1 LHPNA
6 TLFDYTIESELFS
19 KLSHISIGAWL
30 RSGECT
36 WDSRAKITILT
47 LYFNNFFINARTIMH
62 STFNFCQC
70 PYHRRAMNMIP
81 ATSSSEGG
89 LPVMETCRALLAI
102 LRPRKSRPHSPMP
115 PLGCWGLGQ
124 RKLRNPTIVCFW
136 VIGRR
141 KGVPF
146 RCKAYRSQGT
156 DQAPVNTDRRNA
168 SSFQLL
174 PDVPSSPMCLPLTWL
189 NSGAIHH
196 LIRSSAPHYVAIAI
210 ALEHRLDLELSHRPN
225 LEAGIPGPHYQA
237 SSGV

>member
-1 LHPNA
+1 
-6 TLFDYTIESELFS
+6 
-19 KLSHISIGAWL
+19 
-30 RSGECT
+30 
-36 WDSRAKITILT
+36 
-47 LYFNNFFINARTIMH
+47 MH

-189 NSGAIHH
+189 NSEAIHH

-225 LEAGIPGPHYQA
+225 LEAGIPGPTTRRPAVCDYPPNGLSFSVQA
-237 SSGV
+237 VEMAALSLHIELQPVNPTNYPWQGKCG